1 MRKQMNIWEFIER
14 NKPFVQGATRDVARL
29 VIIGGIFFATASNF
43 DADEIVQL
51 LLVAGG
57 LLGVRGLKE
66 YRDGRNS

>member
-14 NKPFVQGATRDVARL
+14 NKPFVNGATRDLVRL
-29 VIIGGIFFATASNF
+29 TIIGGIFFATASNF

-57 LLGVRGLKE
+57 LLGVRGVE
-66 YRDGRNS
+66 AYRNDRNS